1 MPAELLRWE
10 VVIRHVISTARQS
23 CARPSRTHSTRH
35 TTTGSGR
42 GRRDLQGL
50 AAGIDALG
58 GNRSVALAQF
68 REALTGYRVLGL
80 AFDEAL
86 TVLDMVSLLGA
97 DEPEVL
103 TAAEW
108 ARGTLTHLGAKPLVD
123 RLDTAMSQPSRAP
136 AGAAMEIGSG
146 ARSTSVTATTG

>member
-1 MPAELLRWE
+1 VAPLIGHATLAAGDLSAAKAWRDTMDA
-10 VVIRHVISTARQS
+10 TMY
-23 CARPSRTHSTRH
+23 
-35 TTTGSGR
+35 R
-42 GRRDLQGL
+42 GEALGRDLQGL